1 MWLFYLVIALGSA
14 LLSPLAVADV
24 SPAVGFRQ
32 ITIGGDDGQPGRQ
45 AVLLYP
51 AQADTSIT
59 PTLIGDNP
67 AFIGVPVLPEAPV
80 AAGRHPLVVMSHGY
94 GGNWRN
100 QLWLGQTLARA
111 GYLVLAA
118 NHPGT
123 TSGDITP
130 AVGGQL
136 WQRPVDIRRA
146 IDWVSQHASEH
157 ADLQRVA
164 VIGHSLGGWTAMMAA
179 GARFSPAQMHADCVQ
194 HPTDVSCKA
203 YLYLTGGQPAS
214 SFEQLAADW
223 RDPRIKAAVTL
234 DLGLARGLTSRSLAQ
249 MPVPVL
255 VLAADPRSRQVP
267 ALLESGYLASHL
279 PAERLQYQV
288 IDGASHFSFIQ
299 RCKAGAAAL
308 LEAYSPGDG
317 MICEDEG
324 TASREALQQQVS
336 ATILSFLQRV
346 LGA

>member
-1 MWLFYLVIALGSA
+1 MWLFYLFIALGSA
-14 LLSPLAVADV
+14 LLSPLAAADTA
-24 SPAVGFRQ
+24 PPIGFRQ
-32 ITIGGDDGQPGRQ
+32 IVIGGDDGQPGRQ

-51 AQADTSIT
+51 AQADATQT
-59 PTLIGDNP
+59 PALIADNP
-67 AFIGVPVLPEAPV
+67 AFIGIHVLPEATI
-80 AAGRHPLVVMSHGY
+80 AAGRHPLVVLSHGY

-100 QLWLGQTLARA
+100 QLWLAQALAQA

-130 AVGGQL
+130 ATGGQL
-136 WQRPVDIRRA
+136 WQRPLDIRRA
-146 IDWVSQHASEH
+146 IDWVSIHLAAEFD
-157 ADLQRVA
+157 ADRVA

-179 GARFSPAQMHADCVQ
+179 GARFSPAQMQADCVQ

-203 YLYLTGGQPAS
+203 YGYLTRGQPEAT
-214 SFEQLAADW
+214 FTQLAADW

-234 DLGLARGLTSRSLAQ
+234 DLGLARGLTVSSLEQ

-317 MICEDEG
+317 MICADEG
-324 TASREALQQQVS
+324 ERPREAIQQQV
-336 ATILSFLQRV
+336 AALILTFLQRT
-346 LGA
+346 LD